1 MNLSKKKQLASQ
13 VLKTGKKR
21 IHFNSENL
29 AEIKEAITKQD
40 IKDLHAEGIITIK
53 PVKGRKRIRRRKTRR
68 GPGKIK
74 KTVRKRKQVYVK
86 ITRKLREYLK
96 HLKESGLI
104 TNELFLKLRKK
115 IRMRDFRSK
124 AHLKEHLEGLDEVD
138 LHEVVVSKPKPKI
151 KKKIVKKTD
160 KTISSKTS
168 SDEMNSL
175 SEKSD
180 SEKKIKD
187 KPKEKK

>member
-1 MNLSKKKQLASQ
+1 MNLSKKKQLASK

-21 IHFNSENL
+21 IHFNSDNL

-53 PVKGRKRIRRRKTRR
+53 PIKGRKRIKRRKTRR

-74 KTVRKRKQVYVK
+74 KTVRRRKQTYVK

-96 HLKESGLI
+96 HLKERGLI

-124 AHLKEHLEGLDEVD
+124 AHLKEHLEGLEDVN
-138 LHEVVVSKPKPKI
+138 LHLVIVPKI
-151 KKKIVKKTD
+151 KTKKKIVKKQTEEKTD
-160 KTISSKTS
+160 KPITKT
-168 SDEMNSL
+168 
-175 SEKSD
+175 
-180 SEKKIKD
+180 